1 MATTI
6 KNKGL
11 VKLKKINARAKTIR
25 ETAGK
30 RTETVKVVK
39 YNMPQK
45 EAIKRAA
52 KALYHKPKQT
62 KMKFGR
68 AKTTAKK

>member
-1 MATTI
+1 MATT
-6 KNKGL
+6 KKVNKGL
-11 VKLKKINARAKTIR
+11 VKLKKINARAKVIR
-25 ETAGK
+25 ENAGK

-52 KALYHKPKQT
+52 KALYSKQKQT
-62 KMKFGR
+62 KIKFG
-68 AKTTAKK
+68 KSKKR